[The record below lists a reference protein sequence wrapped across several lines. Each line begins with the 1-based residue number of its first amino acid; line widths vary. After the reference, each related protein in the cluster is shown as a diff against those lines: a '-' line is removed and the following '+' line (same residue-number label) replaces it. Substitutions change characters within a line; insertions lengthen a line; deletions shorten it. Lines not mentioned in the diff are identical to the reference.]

1 MQTQTHRH
9 WFDLTRFYN
18 YKPEKLWIHY
28 VFAVVLVCGLTV
40 LTHILDRN
48 ADQRIM
54 TATQGIKDSEMLIVQ
69 MRQARDLAIAWDR
82 RSDPDAI
89 ALRRAM
95 GAIERLR
102 DSAEARHDL
111 IMDDAIATE
120 FKNRSLN
127 DRIGLLVGLVRGM
140 TDGTAADAAQ
150 HRAQLLSLYGQGH
163 FYDAVFE
170 EIKVIARWIQSAS
183 IQKVEQRNRL
193 VLGILLVILAEATLI
208 FWPAHVT
215 VISSFKKLEH
225 QKRIL
230 HDSKV
235 RLAQLNQ
242 KLRDMLY
249 HDHLTGLPNRRS
261 LTEFLNRVILRQE
274 GVDRQL
280 YLFDVDGLKI
290 INETM
295 GHDHGDELLVKISE
309 ALRDCIDIEDF
320 IARMDGDTFAIIST
334 EESDVLLR
342 RIATATSKPFTIKGR
357 QVSWKMSVGY
367 IAIGTEIRKS
377 SEILS
382 DAKIALQTAKTQGRG
397 QACAF
402 DMSLRDER
410 AEKQLLQVELQE
422 AIHNGEI
429 EPWFQ
434 PQINLCDGTLYGVE
448 VLARWRHPKHGILTP
463 FAFIDVAEHSGL
475 ISELDYAIWKAAM
488 VIARGWQDQQIWQPL
503 LSLNASPD
511 TLADPRLVER
521 LLLILHRSGLRPD
534 QIIIEVL
541 ESTLIES
548 TDDMAAINAD
558 QLAECGIGLEL
569 DDFGTGYGSLSK
581 LAQLPLTGI
590 KLDRSLVTPL
600 PEPAASS
607 VVRAILALAHE
618 LGMSVVA
625 EGIEDSQQAKH
636 LHKSGCQVGQGF
648 GYGRP
653 MPADAFKDWLRCH
666 ANHPVSLSEPETTV
680 ARRA

>member
-1 MQTQTHRH
+1 MQTQKYRH

-18 YKPEKLWIHY
+18 RNPEKLWIHY

-48 ADQRIM
+48 ADQRII
-54 TATQGIKDSEMLIVQ
+54 TATQAIKDSETMIVQ
-69 MRQARDLAIAWDR
+69 LRETLDLAIAWDR
-82 RSDPDAI
+82 QSDPDAI
-89 ALRRAM
+89 ALRK
-95 GAIERLR
+95 AIGSMERLWAN
-102 DSAEARHDL
+102 SALHHNMIAE
-111 IMDDAIATE
+111 DAVAAV
-120 FKNRSLN
+120 FANRTLT
-127 DRIGLLVGLVRGM
+127 DRVDFFIGLARSMVDAEGANTGLDR
-140 TDGTAADAAQ
+140 T
-150 HRAQLLSLYGQGH
+150 RLLSLYQQGY
-163 FYDAVFE
+163 FYDAFLQ
-170 EIKVIARWIQSAS
+170 EIQMITSWIESAS

-193 VLGILLVILAEATLI
+193 VLAILLVILAEATLI

-215 VISSFKKLEH
+215 VISSFKKLQH
-225 QKRIL
+225 QASVL
-230 HDSKV
+230 HDSKA
-235 RLAQLNQ
+235 RLGQLNQ
-242 KLRDMLY
+242 KLQDMLR
-249 HDHLTGLPNRRS
+249 HDYLTGLPNRTS
-261 LTEFLNRVILRQE
+261 LIDYLNRIILRQE

-295 GHDHGDELLVKISE
+295 GHDHGDELLVNISA
-309 ALRDCIDIEDF
+309 ALKDCIDIEDF

-342 RIATATSKPFTIKGR
+342 RIATATGKPFTIKGR

-367 IAIGTEIRKS
+367 IAIGTEIRKPS
-377 SEILS
+377 DILS

-410 AEKQLLQVELQE
+410 AEKQLLQIELQE

-434 PQINLCDGTLYGVE
+434 PQINLCDGTLHGVE

-463 FAFIDVAEHSGL
+463 IAFLEVAERSGL
-475 ISELDYAIWKAAM
+475 ISELDYAVWKAAM
-488 VIARGWQDQQIWQPL
+488 LHARGWQDQHIWQPL

-534 QIIIEVL
+534 QVIIEVL

-607 VVRAILALAHE
+607 VVRAILTLAHE
-618 LGMSVVA
+618 LGMCVVA

-653 MPADAFKDWLRCH
+653 MPADAFKDWLRRH
-666 ANHPVSLSEPETTV
+666 AGHPISLSEPETTV